1 MNTTTYKNRPISP
14 MQPVQAMKYKSL
26 DPSDKNHPLR
36 AEVQKCIG
44 AYDITA
50 EFAEDTETIG
60 MFKHILG
67 LVAFVCTLKK
77 GGKIIGQGRGT
88 AVLSNMN
95 RYAERTVHTAFNSS
109 LIDAIVRSTKML
121 DAFHPDANSQQ
132 DMGVAFNLITDK
144 QQSYLLELIQTGIA
158 DEEERSRWV
167 EQIGGLTKEE
177 ASEAIQSF
185 KR

>member
-1 MNTTTYKNRPISP
+1 MNTIYKNRPISP
-14 MQPVQAMKYKSL
+14 VQVMKYKSM
-26 DPSDKNHPLR
+26 DPSDKRHPLR
-36 AEVQKCIG
+36 EEIRKCIG
-44 AYDITA
+44 THDITA
-50 EFAEDTETIG
+50 EFTEDTETIG
-60 MFKHILG
+60 VFKHILG

-95 RYAERTVHTAFNSS
+95 RYIERTVHTAFNSS

-121 DAFHPDANSQQ
+121 DAFHPRANAQQ
-132 DMGVAFNLITDK
+132 DRGVAFDLITDR

-158 DEEERSRWV
+158 DEEERSRW
-167 EQIGGLTKEE
+167 EAQISGLTKDE

-185 KR
+185 RR